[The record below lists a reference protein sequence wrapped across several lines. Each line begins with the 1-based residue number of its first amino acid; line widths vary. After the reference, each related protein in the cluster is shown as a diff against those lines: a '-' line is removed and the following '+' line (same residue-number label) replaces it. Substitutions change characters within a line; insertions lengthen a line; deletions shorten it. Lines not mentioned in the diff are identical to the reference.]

1 MIVGVTGPNGRLGS
15 WLIRAGCVPMKADI
29 TKPDE
34 VAKSIAEINPDA
46 IINCAAWTDV
56 DGAELKEN
64 LEEVLAVNLKGPRI
78 LRQLFDGQLIH
89 ISTGYVFDGKDGPYD
104 EDAEPNPIN
113 WYGWSKWGGECSVM
127 VKEPSL
133 IIRTLELFGPTTN
146 SDFVRYIRDMTELG
160 ADIELHETLYLT
172 PTYIPFLAEA
182 LLEAVDRKLATMG
195 GILNLAGTLTISR
208 YEWGR
213 KIAEHFGHDPDLI
226 KPTSEINGVAPRPL
240 RGGLNVDRAIALGLP
255 VKSPLDG
262 LIALSEW
269 EDARKGKVA
278 S

>member
-15 WLIRAGCVPMKADI
+15 WLVRAGCVPIEADI

-34 VAKSIAEINPDA
+34 VEKSIAEIGPNA

-56 DGAELKEN
+56 DGAEQTEN
-64 LEEVLAVNLKGPRI
+64 LEAVLAVNLRGPRI
-78 LRQLFDGQLIH
+78 LRRLFDGHLVH
-89 ISTGYVFDGKDGPYD
+89 ISTGYIFDGENGPYSEDD
-104 EDAEPNPIN
+104 EGNPIN
-113 WYGWSKWGGECSVM
+113 WYGWSKWGGELVVM
-127 VKEPSL
+127 VKEPYL

-146 SDFVRYIRDMTELG
+146 GDFVRYVRDLTEIG
-160 ADIELHETLYLT
+160 ATLELPETLYLT

-182 LLEAVDRKLATMG
+182 LLETVEREIT
-195 GILNLAGTLTISR
+195 GILNLAGTLTMSR

-226 KPTSEINGVAPRPL
+226 KPTSEVNGVAPRPL
-240 RGGLNVDRAIALGLP
+240 RGGLSVDKAIGLGLP
-255 VKSPLDG
+255 MKSPLEG